1 MKGPSYSIDSPSP
14 FDPPA
19 VWWEFLASLRGL
31 DQEDPMVKDAKQQ
44 AVEHLAQVSAG
55 FGAERRQ

>member
-1 MKGPSYSIDSPSP
+1 MKSPSYMIDTPSP

-19 VWWEFLASLRGL
+19 VWWKFSRSLRDL
-31 DQEDPMVKDAKQQ
+31 DQDDPMVKDAKQL
-44 AVEHLAQVSAG
+44 AVEHLAQVSDD